1 MERGL
6 TGCYICEED
15 CRKGLL
21 QKITPYGFTLF
32 TKRYGTEALLDCLEE
47 NEKHGIVYHREGISG
62 DYDSFSDV
70 EELIKFIKNGKN

>member
-21 QKITPYGFTLF
+21 QKIKPYGFTLF
-32 TKRYGTEALLDCLEE
+32 AKRYGTEALLDCLEE

-62 DYDSFSDV
+62 DYDNFSDV
-70 EELIKFIKNGKN
+70 KELIKFIKNGKN